1 MKALLLVAL
10 AACHRGEPKRFGPRF
25 FSDGTGTRVLCSK
38 GADRTHE
45 WTHDELSAS
54 LEHALDAKV
63 VLQTFAHAP
72 TLDLAEYV
80 SDFDWATANGLKMVT
95 FRDIA
100 NGYRGPGWA
109 FTVDDDEVDT
119 WYGWRERLRQHH
131 VRVTFFVTRYDKLSD
146 AQKQELR
153 ELAKDGHDIEAHGV
167 THANAIDYVKLHDLD
182 SYVRDEVMPSVT
194 ALAEFAP
201 IAFAY
206 PYGAHDHA
214 IDNALLSHFKL
225 LRTTGGDTCL
235 K

>member
-1 MKALLLVAL
+1 MRAWLLVAL
-10 AACHRGEPKRFGPRF
+10 AACHRGEAKRFGPRF
-25 FSDGTGTRVLCSK
+25 FTDGLGSHVFCSK
-38 GADRTHE
+38 GLDRTHE
-45 WTHDELSAS
+45 WPHDELAAS

-80 SDFDWATANGLKMVT
+80 ADFDWATANGVKMVT
-95 FRDIA
+95 FKDIA
-100 NGYRGPGWA
+100 SGFKGAGWA
-109 FTVDDDEVDT
+109 FTIDDDEVDT
-119 WYGWRERLRQHH
+119 WYAWRERLRQHH
-131 VRVTFFVTRYDKLSD
+131 VRATFFVTRYDKLTD
-146 AQKQELR
+146 AQKAELR

-167 THANAIDYVKLHDLD
+167 AHANALDYVKLHSLD
-182 SYVRDEVMPSVT
+182 AYVRDEVMPSST
-194 ALAEFAP
+194 ALAEFQP

-214 IDNALLSHFKL
+214 IDNALLMHFKL